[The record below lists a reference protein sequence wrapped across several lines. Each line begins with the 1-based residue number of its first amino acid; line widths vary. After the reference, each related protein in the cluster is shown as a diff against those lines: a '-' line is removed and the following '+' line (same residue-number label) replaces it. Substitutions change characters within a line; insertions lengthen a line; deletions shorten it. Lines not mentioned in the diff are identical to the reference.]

1 MTTEPAQVDRT
12 EAHLRARRLTQIA
25 GLTMAGLAA
34 LSARAVSHGQPG
46 TAVIMGLGVLVML
59 SCLVLNRLGSTASA
73 NLLLIVS
80 LGIMVAL
87 LMWRGEGLRDS
98 ALLAFPAVLI
108 SAGLLIERRHFV
120 PLLAAM
126 VLTGAGIAL
135 STQLGWR
142 VDRPGDAVFDRAID
156 TAGALGLMEAD
167 GELVHVREHVRASAT
182 LGLLADRLEE
192 RVAQLR
198 AGR

>member
-80 LGIMVAL
+80 LGICILFYIKNTIDQYKRMVAIIF
-87 LMWRGEGLRDS
+87 GKD
-98 ALLAFPAVLI
+98 
-108 SAGLLIERRHFV
+108 IEV
-120 PLLAAM
+120 
-126 VLTGAGIAL
+126 TI
-135 STQLGWR
+135 
-142 VDRPGDAVFDRAID
+142 VDF
-156 TAGALGLMEAD
+156 L
-167 GELVHVREHVRASAT
+167 
-182 LGLLADRLEE
+182 
-192 RVAQLR
+192 
-198 AGR
+198 